1 MPVLKR
7 VVRVAEL
14 FALACVVAF
23 VVLLFAH
30 EPTRP
35 AASFGPYGGGDRGPA
50 IYRQLCA
57 SCHGARGEGGV
68 GPRLGG
74 GAVVHN
80 YPKVA
85 DQVRVV
91 TEGRGSMPAWRGTLT
106 PAQIRAVVN
115 FERTRLG

>member
-7 VVRVAEL
+7 VVKVAEL
-14 FALACVVAF
+14 VALACVVTF

-30 EPTRP
+30 EPARP
-35 AASFGPYGGGDRGPA
+35 AASFGPYGGGDQGPA
-50 IYRQLCA
+50 LYRQFCA
-57 SCHGARGEGGV
+57 SCHGAGGGGGV

-74 GAVVHN
+74 GAVVRR

-85 DQVRVV
+85 DQVQVV

-106 PAQIRAVVN
+106 TAQIRAVVN
-115 FERTRLG
+115 FERAGLR